1 MRFEEKI
8 AGYTGGGLR
17 CTDIE
22 VLQVNLGLKCNQAC
36 LHCHVSASPD
46 RDEVMQWPTMSLVLD
61 AVTQARPKLVDLT
74 GGAPEINPDF
84 RRFVSALCDG
94 GSTVQV
100 RTNLTA
106 LLLPGNEDLP
116 EFLAQRNVRLAASM
130 PCYLEEN
137 VRAQRGAG
145 VYEDSITAIKKL
157 NALGYG
163 DSSGLSI
170 RALGSTLSTTP
181 AGRICRLVRARS
193 KRTTEGSFRFRFGV
207 VFSNLLTIANMPLGR
222 FRSQLP
228 GEKEREYME
237 LLEGSFNPETLE
249 GVMCRRQVSVGW
261 DGRLYDCDFNLALGL
276 PIAGDAPRTIADFD
290 ALKLARRSIATG
302 PHCYGCTAGCG
313 SSCKGA
319 LV

>member
-8 AGYTGGGLR
+8 AGYMTSGLR
-17 CTDIE
+17 CADIE
-22 VLQVNLGLKCNQAC
+22 VIQVNLGLKCNQAC
-36 LHCHVSASPD
+36 LHCHVSASPE
-46 RDEVMQWPTMSLVLD
+46 RNEVMHWPTMSLVLD
-61 AVTQARPKLVDLT
+61 AVSNARPKLVDLT
-74 GGAPEINPDF
+74 GGAPEINPNF
-84 RRFVSALCDG
+84 RRFVSALCEG

-106 LLLPGNEDLP
+106 LLLPGNDDLP
-116 EFLAQRNVRLAASM
+116 EFLAERRVRLAASM

-163 DSSGLSI
+163 DSCRPELRLDLIYNPGGTFLPPAQGALEADYRRELS
-170 RALGSTLSTTP
+170 L
-181 AGRICRLVRARS
+181 
-193 KRTTEGSFRFRFGV
+193 RFGV

-222 FRSQLP
+222 FRSQLS
-228 GEKEREYME
+228 GEKEREYIE

-249 GVMCRRQVSVGW
+249 EVMCRRQVSVGW

-276 PIAGDAPRTIADFD
+276 PLAGDAPRTIADFD
-290 ALKLARRSIATG
+290 AGKLASRSIATG

>member
-8 AGYTGGGLR
+8 AGYTGAGLK
-17 CTDIE
+17 CADIE
-22 VLQVNLGLKCNQAC
+22 VIQVNLGLRCNQAC

-46 RDEVMQWPTMSLVLD
+46 RNEIMQWPTMSSVLD
-61 AVTQARPKLVDLT
+61 AVSRTRPKLVDLT

-84 RRFVSALCDG
+84 RRFVSALCG
-94 GSTVQV
+94 AGSTVQV

-116 EFLAQRNVRLAASM
+116 GFLAERRVRLAASM

-145 VYEDSITAIKKL
+145 VYEDSIAAIKRL

-163 DSSGLSI
+163 YSPELRLDLIYNPGGTYLPPSQCALEADYRRELSL
-170 RALGSTLSTTP
+170 RH
-181 AGRICRLVRARS
+181 
-193 KRTTEGSFRFRFGV
+193 GV
-207 VFSNLLTIANMPLGR
+207 VFSNLLTITNMPLGR
-222 FRSQLP
+222 FHSLLP
-228 GEKEREYME
+228 SEKEREYME
-237 LLEGSFNPETLE
+237 LLEGSFNPETLD

-261 DGRLYDCDFNLALGL
+261 DGVLYDCDFNLALGL
-276 PIAGDAPRTIADFD
+276 PVIGDAPRTIADFD
-290 ALKLARRSIATG
+290 AEKLAGRRIATG
-302 PHCYGCTAGCG
+302 SHCYGCTAGCG